1 METTLPQA
9 REKVAALIE
18 RHAAR
23 NVTSGQ
29 DGRRPATG
37 ALYDPMS

>member
-23 NVTSGQ
+23 KLQVDASG
-29 DGRRPATG
+29 DEIAG
-37 ALYDPMS
+37 ARGDPMS